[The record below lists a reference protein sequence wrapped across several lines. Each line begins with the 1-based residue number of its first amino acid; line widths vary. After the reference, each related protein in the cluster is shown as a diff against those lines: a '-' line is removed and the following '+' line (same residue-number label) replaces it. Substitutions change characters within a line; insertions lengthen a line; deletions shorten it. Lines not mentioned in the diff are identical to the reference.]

1 MATARRAA
9 ANRMQRELWYFLVL
23 AGFGLIAMPFLI
35 YLAGVLTLGPYDG
48 GLPAFLK
55 SLFGALITLQP
66 SAWLL
71 LLGPYPLFWV
81 LRLLTRPLRRRRH

>member
-1 MATARRAA
+1 MSAARRAA
-9 ANRMQRELWYFLVL
+9 SGRMQRELRYFLML
-23 AGFGLIAMPFLI
+23 AGFGLVVMPFLI

-55 SLFGALITLQP
+55 SLYGALTTLQP

-71 LLGPYPLFWV
+71 LLAPYPLFWA
-81 LRLLTRPLRRRRH
+81 LRLLTRPFRRRHS

>member
-1 MATARRAA
+1 MSAARRAA
-9 ANRMQRELWYFLVL
+9 SGRMQRELRYFLML
-23 AGFGLIAMPFLI
+23 AGFGLVVMPFLI

-55 SLFGALITLQP
+55 SLYEAFITLQP

-71 LLGPYPLFWV
+71 LLAPYPLFWA
-81 LRLLTRPLRRRRH
+81 LRLLTRPFRRRRT